1 MKHGETRLK
10 VFGCGGCGINLAKA
24 YEATPKGAGYAD
36 TTVSYIDTS
45 HSNLVGVDGSQF
57 HLITDEADGSGK
69 VRRDN
74 AAVISDN
81 IRLALQEHTPATF
94 NIVVF
99 SASGGSGSVIG
110 PLLLKELLERGV
122 PAMAIVVGSSESS
135 ITATNSLNTIKSL
148 AAIGQSLDKPMV
160 MSYQHNSRDNKRS
173 DVDAV
178 CLATINTIAALCSE
192 ENDELDTSDVR
203 NWLFYN
209 HSTTVEAQLSLL
221 EVTDDIEVAKKIEA
235 PISVASLLIDKDTPA
250 PELFPEYSCIGYRE
264 AGFEGDTSEVH
275 YVISVA
281 GIAEITR
288 LRSEEVQ
295 SYEQQTASRVSTTR
309 KVLADNEKV
318 DATGL
323 IL

>member
-1 MKHGETRLK
+1 MKLEETRLK
-10 VFGCGGCGINLAKA
+10 VYGCGGCGINLAKTFA
-24 YEATPKGAGYAD
+24 NTPIQAGYAASA
-36 TTVSYIDTS
+36 TAYIDTS
-45 HSNLVGVDGSQF
+45 HSNLVGVDSSQF

-74 AAVISDN
+74 AAVISEN
-81 IRLALQEHTPATF
+81 IRIALQEHTPATF

-122 PAMAIVVGSSESS
+122 PAMAVVVGSSESS
-135 ITATNSLNTIKSL
+135 ITATNTQNTIKSL

-160 MSYQHNSRDNKRS
+160 MSYQHNSRENIRS
-173 DVDAV
+173 EVDGV

-192 ENDELDTSDVR
+192 QNDELDTSDVR

-221 EVTDDIEVAKKIEA
+221 EVTDDISVAKAIEA

-250 PELFPEYSCIGYRE
+250 PELYPEYSCIGYRAE
-264 AGFEGDTSEVH
+264 GFQGGVKEVH

-281 GIAEITR
+281 GIAEIMR
-288 LRSEEVQ
+288 LRTEEVHQ
-295 SYEQQTASRVSTTR
+295 YEQQTASRVSTTK
-309 KVLADNEKV
+309 KVLDDKDVAGV
-318 DATGL
+318 GGL